1 MFSKKLLHPLQN
13 CFLFGY
19 FPDIFQNSSEQ
30 EHLWNAALTN
40 INLIKFAKSAET
52 SGAVFRTQ
60 SNSSAVDIR
69 LGFKYAPGYS
79 FDNIEGSY
87 FRKKAPL

>member
-13 CFLFGY
+13 CFLFEY

-40 INLIKFAKSAET
+40 INLIKFA
-52 SGAVFRTQ
+52 
-60 SNSSAVDIR
+60 
-69 LGFKYAPGYS
+69 
-79 FDNIEGSY
+79 
-87 FRKKAPL
+87 